1 MRAMK
6 SSCGW
11 TPLHGV
17 WVQLEQDA
25 QPRASVTILSGQ
37 RKGKG
42 ESEQMKTILN
52 AGS

>member
-6 SSCGW
+6 SSCGQ

-17 WVQLEQDA
+17 WLQLEQDA
-25 QPRASVTILSGQ
+25 QPRASVTVLSGQ

-42 ESEQMKTILN
+42 ESVQNK
-52 AGS
+52 